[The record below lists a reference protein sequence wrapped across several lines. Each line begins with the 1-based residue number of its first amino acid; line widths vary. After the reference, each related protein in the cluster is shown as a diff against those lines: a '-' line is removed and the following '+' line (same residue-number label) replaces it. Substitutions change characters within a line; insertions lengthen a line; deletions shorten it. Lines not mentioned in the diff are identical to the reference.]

1 MTLSRLVWHGPKVKD
16 AERRGAAH
24 GLYLG
29 AEHVG
34 EESDRIAPE
43 EEGTMIRS
51 KAVSVDESELRA
63 AVSYDTPYAVIQ
75 HEDLSFRHDAG
86 RQAKYLE
93 TPINDAGVKRK
104 VEDLIAREIKAALG

>member
-1 MTLSRLVWHGPKVKD
+1 MTLRLKWYGPKVKD

-34 EESDRIAPE
+34 EESDRVAPI

-51 KAVSVDESELRA
+51 KDVSVDEGELVA
-63 AVSYDTPYAVIQ
+63 AVSYDTVYAVVQ
-75 HEDLSFRHDAG
+75 HEDLTFHHDAG

-104 VEDLIAREIKAALG
+104 VEELIAREIKAALG

>member
-1 MTLSRLVWHGPKVKD
+1 MTLRLKWYGAKVKD
-16 AERRGAAH
+16 SERAGAAR

-34 EESDRIAPE
+34 EESDRIAPI

-51 KAVSVDESELRA
+51 KAVSVDEGALQA
-63 AVSYDTPYAVIQ
+63 AVSYDTVYAVVQ
-75 HEDLSFRHDAG
+75 HEDLTFHHDAG

-104 VEDLIAREIKAALG
+104 VEELIAREIKAALG